1 MSDMIGG
8 RYRLEEQLGAG
19 AMAEVWLAVDTQLG
33 RHVALKLLRADADPA
48 RFEREARAVASLSH
62 PNICRLYD
70 YGSEGGR
77 PFMVFEH
84 MPGGTLEER
93 LGTGEPLPD
102 SETQAIAS
110 EVAAGLA
117 HAHDHDLIHRDLKPA
132 NILFD
137 EDGRA
142 KISDFGIARMA
153 GVDTLTEA
161 GTLIGT
167 AAYMSPEQA
176 SGEPASP
183 ASDVYSF
190 GVILYRMLTGR
201 LPFETASPVD
211 LLRRQLYEA
220 PPTIHVLRPDAPT
233 VLAAVAEESL
243 AKAPAERPP
252 DGRALVGLLTGA
264 LPLTAGDAPTEVIPR
279 PGSRRRPLLI
289 ALLIG
294 VPLLLVAGI
303 ALALIASDD
312 GSNSPPPAT
321 TTAAPPPPPPP
332 PAPPPPPPPPAP
344 PPPPPPAPPPPPPV
358 PPPPPPPLPPPPPPV
373 PPPPPPP
380 PPLPPPPPPPQPP
393 PPLPP
398 PPPP

>member
-1 MSDMIGG
+1 MSDTIGG

-48 RFEREARAVASLSH
+48 RFEREAHAVASLSH

-93 LGTGEPLPD
+93 LGTGEPLSD

-117 HAHDHDLIHRDLKPA
+117 HAHDRGLIHRDLKPA

-137 EDGRA
+137 EEGRA

-190 GVILYRMLTGR
+190 GVILYRMLAGR

-220 PPTIHVLRPDAPT
+220 PPAMHALRPDAPM
-233 VLAAVAEESL
+233 VLAAVAEDSL
-243 AKAPAERPP
+243 AKSPSERPP
-252 DGRALVGLLTGA
+252 DGRALVGLLAGA
-264 LPLTAGDAPTEVIPR
+264 LPLTAGDAPTQVIPR

-294 VPLLLVAGI
+294 VPLLLIAGI
-303 ALALIASDD
+303 ALALVASND
-312 GSNSPPPAT
+312 GSNSPAPTSTPGSTVAAT
-321 TTAAPPPPPPP
+321 TTA
-332 PAPPPPPPPPAP
+332 
-344 PPPPPPAPPPPPPV
+344 
-358 PPPPPPPLPPPPPPV
+358 PPPPPPV

-380 PPLPPPPPPPQPP
+380 PPPPAPPPPPVPPPPPSPLPPPPP

-398 PPPP
+398 PPPPPLPPPPAQPPPTLPPPPPPP

>member
-1 MSDMIGG
+1 MSEMIGG
-8 RYRLEEQLGAG
+8 RYRLEQQLGAG
-19 AMAEVWLAVDTQLG
+19 AMAEVWLAVDSQLG

-48 RFEREARAVASLSH
+48 RFEREAHAVASLSH

-70 YGSEGGR
+70 YGSEAGR

-93 LGTGEPLPD
+93 LGTGEPLSD
-102 SETQAIAS
+102 SETQEIAT

-117 HAHDHDLIHRDLKPA
+117 HAHDRGLIHRDLKPA
-132 NILFD
+132 NVLFD
-137 EDGRA
+137 EEGRA
-142 KISDFGIARMA
+142 KISDFGIARLA

-211 LLRRQLYEA
+211 LLRRQQYEA
-220 PPTIHVLRPDAPT
+220 PPAIHSLRPDAPM

-243 AKAPAERPP
+243 AKSPAERPP
-252 DGRALVGLLTGA
+252 DGRALVGLLSGA
-264 LPLTAGDAPTEVIPR
+264 LVPMAADTRTQVLAPTQVLAQ
-279 PGSRRRPLLI
+279 PGSRRRPWLI
-289 ALLIG
+289 AALIG
-294 VPLLLVAGI
+294 VPLLLIAGI
-303 ALALIASDD
+303 ALALVAADD
-312 GSNSPPPAT
+312 GSNSPAPAST
-321 TTAAPPPPPPP
+321 PSSTVTTA
-332 PAPPPPPPPPAP
+332 
-344 PPPPPPAPPPPPPV
+344 
-358 PPPPPPPLPPPPPPV
+358 
-373 PPPPPPP
+373 PPPPP
-380 PPLPPPPPPPQPP
+380 PPLPPPPPPPV
-393 PPLPP
+393 PP
-398 PPPP
+398 PPPPTQPPPPPPP